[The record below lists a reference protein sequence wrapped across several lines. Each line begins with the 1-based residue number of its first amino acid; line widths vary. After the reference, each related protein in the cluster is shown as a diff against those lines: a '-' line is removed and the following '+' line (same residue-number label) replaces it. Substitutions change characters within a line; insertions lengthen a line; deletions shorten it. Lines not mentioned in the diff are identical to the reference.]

1 MNKTD
6 TIINKLEK
14 AGLITVVVIW
24 ILRAWF
30 GPVFNFSL
38 LVTTTLLAVYYLWF
52 GFFIF
57 NKLQPADLL
66 QHQIRQSITPFQV
79 TTSIL
84 MGIITSYAL
93 IAIIFGFFFFP
104 GIQTAIISAYVLI
117 GVFTC
122 LMLVHHILKKKKLPF
137 CRRFYVR
144 ITVIGF
150 FLLLLGAP
158 PPEYRLQL
166 LFKDYPEFQ
175 QAYLEYRKNPD
186 CEETKN
192 RLREE
197 RSQFR

>member
-1 MNKTD
+1 MHKRD
-6 TIINKLEK
+6 TIINQLEK
-14 AGLITVVVIW
+14 AGLITVILIW

-30 GPVFNFSL
+30 GPVFNFTL

-66 QHQIRQSITPFQV
+66 QHQVRQSITPFQV

-84 MGIITSYAL
+84 MGMITSYAL

-104 GIQTAIISAYVLI
+104 GIQMAIISAFVLI
-117 GVFTC
+117 VVFTC
-122 LMLVHHILKKKKLPF
+122 FMLFHQIIKKKQLFF
-137 CRRFYVR
+137 CKRYYIR
-144 ITVIGF
+144 IIVIGF
-150 FLLLLGAP
+150 FLILLGAP
-158 PPEYRLQL
+158 PLEYRLQL

-175 QAYLEYRKNPD
+175 QAYLDYRNNPD